1 MFQVPTDPTVLTMPE
16 SALIFRADGAQ
27 VAIVDAQNRVHLRNV
42 TLGQNLGQTVQVTS
56 GLSPGDKLV
65 NNPPAGLL
73 EGQSVQPVTPATGY
87 ATATPKAQ
95 PEPPSPA
102 AAASR
107 GWAGELAMKRHA
119 AALVASLGVGLLA
132 GCDLAPVYDPPHFI
146 LPDSYQGS
154 GPFGVA
160 HPEEAL
166 SPRGDWWTLF
176 GDEQLNQLEDQLG
189 RANPTLQAAADAYAQ
204 ARSLAAE
211 AQSALSPQVS
221 ANAGVS
227 ENKESVNR
235 LFRSPNSTAPIREAS
250 NQFGVAA
257 SWEPDFWHALRNS
270 AHAQKRLAQASAA
283 DLATARLSLQAE
295 LANDYIAVRGLDAQL
310 EVLRQS
316 IASYQAAVEV
326 ARLRTSGKIASGLDL
341 ARALSQLDSA
351 QAQETETRLQRDL
364 MQHAV
369 AVLIGAMP
377 STFSIA
383 PISEFRLTPPQLPAG
398 VPSELL
404 QRRPDIASAERQMA
418 AANASIG
425 VSRAAFYPNVT
436 FNLTGGFQDSGFN
449 LLSLPN
455 SLWSVGA
462 GAMLPLFDGGLRR
475 AQLRHSWAQY
485 AQTRDDY
492 RATVLAAFQEVE
504 DGLSQTQRLA
514 TEDTQ
519 EHEASDQ
526 AVQALSIS
534 TMLYK
539 DGLDNYLSVAVAQ
552 VQALATQ
559 LTEVQIR
566 IRQIQAAVSL
576 IRALGGGWTVQA
588 LPDEKQ
594 TLAVRT
600 ARLRRVRKEMTLFA
614 ISAATVTA
622 AIIDSTA

>member
-1 MFQVPTDPTVLTMPE
+1 
-16 SALIFRADGAQ
+16 
-27 VAIVDAQNRVHLRNV
+27 
-42 TLGQNLGQTVQVTS
+42 
-56 GLSPGDKLV
+56 
-65 NNPPAGLL
+65 
-73 EGQSVQPVTPATGY
+73 
-87 ATATPKAQ
+87 
-95 PEPPSPA
+95 
-102 AAASR
+102 
-107 GWAGELAMKRHA
+107 MKRHA
-119 AALVASLGVGLLA
+119 TALVASLGVVLLS
-132 GCDLAPVYDPPHFI
+132 GCELAPVYDPPHFI
-146 LPDSYQGS
+146 LPASYQGS
-154 GPFGVA
+154 GPFRVA
-160 HPEEAL
+160 HPDEAL

-189 RANPTLQAAADAYAQ
+189 RANPTLQAAADAYGQ

-221 ANAGVS
+221 ASAGMS
-227 ENKESVNR
+227 ENKSSVNR
-235 LFRSPNSTAPIREAS
+235 LFRNPTSIAPIRESS
-250 NQFGVAA
+250 NQIGVAA

-310 EVLRQS
+310 DVLRQS
-316 IASYQAAVEV
+316 IVSYQAAAEV
-326 ARLRTSGKIASGLDL
+326 ARLRTRGQIASGLDL

-369 AVLIGAMP
+369 AVLIGEMP

-383 PISEFRLTPPQLPAG
+383 PISEFRLTPPKLPTG

-418 AANASIG
+418 SANASIG

-436 FNLTGGFQDSGFN
+436 FNLAGGFEDSGFN

-462 GAMLPLFDGGLRR
+462 GAVMPLFDAGLRR

-485 AQTRDDY
+485 AQTRDNY

-504 DGLSQTQRLA
+504 DGLSQTQRLV

-526 AVQALSIS
+526 AAQALSIS

-552 VQALATQ
+552 VQALDTQ
-559 LTEVQIR
+559 LTEVRLR
-566 IRQIQAAVSL
+566 IRQTQAAVSL
-576 IRALGGGWTVQA
+576 IRALGGGWTVQG

-594 TLAVRT
+594 TLQFTESEYGVPAG
-600 ARLRRVRKEMTLFA
+600 K
-614 ISAATVTA
+614 
-622 AIIDSTA
+622 

>member
-1 MFQVPTDPTVLTMPE
+1 
-16 SALIFRADGAQ
+16 
-27 VAIVDAQNRVHLRNV
+27 
-42 TLGQNLGQTVQVTS
+42 
-56 GLSPGDKLV
+56 
-65 NNPPAGLL
+65 
-73 EGQSVQPVTPATGY
+73 
-87 ATATPKAQ
+87 
-95 PEPPSPA
+95 
-102 AAASR
+102 
-107 GWAGELAMKRHA
+107 MKRHA
-119 AALVASLGVGLLA
+119 IALVVSLGVGLLS
-132 GCDLAPVYDPPHFI
+132 GCDLAPVYDQPHFI
-146 LPDSYQGS
+146 LPASYQGS

-160 HPEEAL
+160 HPDAAL

-189 RANPTLQAAADAYAQ
+189 RANPTLRAAADVFAQ
-204 ARSLAAE
+204 ARSLAAQ
-211 AQSALSPQVS
+211 AQSALAPQVS
-221 ANAGVS
+221 ASAGTS
-227 ENKESVNR
+227 ENKSSEHR
-235 LFRSPNSTAPIREAS
+235 LFRNPRSTAPIRES
-250 NQFGVAA
+250 SEQWGVAA
-257 SWEPDFWHALRNS
+257 SWEPDFWHSLSNS

-295 LANDYIAVRGLDAQL
+295 LANDYVALRGLDAQL

-326 ARLRTSGKIASGLDL
+326 ARLRTSGQISSGLDL
-341 ARALSQLDSA
+341 ARALSQLDAA

-383 PISEFRLTPPQLPAG
+383 PTSGFKLTPPQLPTG
-398 VPSELL
+398 VPSALL

-418 AANASIG
+418 AANATIG

-436 FNLTGGFQDSGFN
+436 FSLTGGFQDNALN
-449 LLSLPN
+449 LASLPF
-455 SLWSVGA
+455 SFWSVGA
-462 GAMLPLFDGGLRR
+462 AATLPLFEGGLRR

-485 AQTRDDY
+485 AQTRDNY

-514 TEDTQ
+514 TEHSQ

-526 AVQALSIS
+526 ATQALSIS

-559 LTEVQIR
+559 LTDVQIR

-576 IRALGGGWTVQA
+576 IRALGGGWTVQE

-594 TLAVRT
+594 TLQFTQSDYSVP
-600 ARLRRVRKEMTLFA
+600 
-614 ISAATVTA
+614 
-622 AIIDSTA
+622 D

>member
-1 MFQVPTDPTVLTMPE
+1 V
-16 SALIFRADGAQ
+16 
-27 VAIVDAQNRVHLRNV
+27 
-42 TLGQNLGQTVQVTS
+42 
-56 GLSPGDKLV
+56 
-65 NNPPAGLL
+65 
-73 EGQSVQPVTPATGY
+73 
-87 ATATPKAQ
+87 
-95 PEPPSPA
+95 
-102 AAASR
+102 
-107 GWAGELAMKRHA
+107 KRHA
-119 AALVASLGVGLLA
+119 TALVASFAVVLLS
-132 GCDLAPVYDPPHFI
+132 GCELAPVYDPPHFI
-146 LPDSYQGS
+146 LPPSYQGS
-154 GPFGVA
+154 GPFRVA
-160 HPEEAL
+160 HPDEAL

-189 RANPTLQAAADAYAQ
+189 RANPTLQVAADAYAQ
-204 ARSLAAE
+204 ARSLAGE
-211 AQSALSPQVS
+211 AQSALSPHVDAS
-221 ANAGVS
+221 AGVS
-227 ENKESVNR
+227 ENKGSVHR
-235 LFRSPNSTAPIREAS
+235 LFRSPTSSAPIRESS
-250 NQFGVAA
+250 NQIGVAA

-283 DLATARLSLQAE
+283 DVATARLSLQAE
-295 LANDYIAVRGLDAQL
+295 LANDYVAVRGLDAQL

-316 IASYQAAVEV
+316 IASYQAAAEV
-326 ARLRTSGKIASGLDL
+326 ARLRTRGEIASGLDL
-341 ARALSQLDSA
+341 ARALSQVDSA

-369 AVLIGAMP
+369 AVLIGQMP

-404 QRRPDIASAERQMA
+404 QRRPDIAGAERQMA

-462 GAMLPLFDGGLRR
+462 GAVMPLFDAGLRR

-485 AQTRDDY
+485 AQTRDSY

-519 EHEASDQ
+519 EHEASGQ
-526 AVQALSIS
+526 AAQALSIS

-539 DGLDNYLSVAVAQ
+539 DGLDNYLSVSVAQ
-552 VQALATQ
+552 VQALDAQ
-559 LTEVQIR
+559 LTEVRIR
-566 IRQIQAAVSL
+566 IRQAQAAVSL
-576 IRALGGGWTVQA
+576 IRALGGGWTVQG

-594 TLAVRT
+594 TLQFTESDYGVSK
-600 ARLRRVRKEMTLFA
+600 KE
-614 ISAATVTA
+614 
-622 AIIDSTA
+622 

>member
-1 MFQVPTDPTVLTMPE
+1 
-16 SALIFRADGAQ
+16 
-27 VAIVDAQNRVHLRNV
+27 
-42 TLGQNLGQTVQVTS
+42 
-56 GLSPGDKLV
+56 
-65 NNPPAGLL
+65 
-73 EGQSVQPVTPATGY
+73 
-87 ATATPKAQ
+87 
-95 PEPPSPA
+95 
-102 AAASR
+102 
-107 GWAGELAMKRHA
+107 MKRHA
-119 AALVASLGVGLLA
+119 AALAASLAVGLLA
-132 GCDLAPVYDPPHFI
+132 GCDLAPVYEAPHFVV
-146 LPDSYQGS
+146 PESYHGS
-154 GPFGVA
+154 GPFQIA
-160 HPEEAL
+160 NPDEAL
-166 SPRGDWWTLF
+166 SSRGDWWTLF
-176 GDEQLNQLEDQLG
+176 GDKQLNELEDQLG
-189 RANPTLQAAADAYAQ
+189 RSNPTLAAAADAYAQ

-211 AQSALSPQVS
+211 AQSTLSPQLS
-221 ANAGVS
+221 ASAGTS
-227 ENKESVNR
+227 ENKESVNH
-235 LFRSPNSTAPIREAS
+235 LFRSPTSGGPIREAS

-257 SWEPDFWHALRNS
+257 SWEPDFWHALRNG

-295 LANDYIAVRGLDAQL
+295 LANDYIAVRGLDAEL

-316 IASYQAAVEV
+316 IASYQSAVEV
-326 ARLRTSGKIASGLDL
+326 ARLRTRGKIASGLDL

-351 QAQETETRLQRDL
+351 QAQESETQLQRDV

-383 PISEFRLTPPQLPAG
+383 PINEFRMTAPQLPAG

-404 QRRPDIASAERQMA
+404 QRRPDIASTERQMA

-436 FNLTGGFQDSGFN
+436 FSLTGGFEDNGLN

-462 GAMLPLFDGGLRR
+462 GAVMPLFDAGLRR

-504 DGLSQTQRLA
+504 DALSQTQLLA
-514 TEDTQ
+514 TEDAQ

-559 LTEVQIR
+559 LADVQIR

-576 IRALGGGWTVQA
+576 IRALGGGWTDQA

-594 TLAVRT
+594 TLQFTPAEYG
-600 ARLRRVRKEMTLFA
+600 AK
-614 ISAATVTA
+614 
-622 AIIDSTA
+622 

>member
-1 MFQVPTDPTVLTMPE
+1 
-16 SALIFRADGAQ
+16 
-27 VAIVDAQNRVHLRNV
+27 
-42 TLGQNLGQTVQVTS
+42 
-56 GLSPGDKLV
+56 
-65 NNPPAGLL
+65 
-73 EGQSVQPVTPATGY
+73 
-87 ATATPKAQ
+87 
-95 PEPPSPA
+95 
-102 AAASR
+102 
-107 GWAGELAMKRHA
+107 MKRYA

-132 GCDLAPVYDPPHFI
+132 GCDLAPVYEPPHFI
-146 LPDSYQGS
+146 LPESYHGS
-154 GPFGVA
+154 GPFRVA
-160 HPEEAL
+160 NPDEAL

-176 GDEQLNQLEDQLG
+176 GDTQLNELEDQLG
-189 RANPTLQAAADAYAQ
+189 RANPTLTAAADAYAQ

-211 AQSALSPQVS
+211 AQSKVSPQVS
-221 ANAGVS
+221 GSAGTS
-227 ENKESVNR
+227 ENKESVNH
-235 LFRSPNSTAPIREAS
+235 LFRSPTSRAPVREAS

-257 SWEPDFWHALRNS
+257 SWEPDFWHALRNG

-295 LANDYIAVRGLDAQL
+295 LANDYVAVRGLDAQL

-316 IASYQAAVEV
+316 IASYQSAVEV
-326 ARLRTSGKIASGLDL
+326 ARLRTRGTIASGLDL

-351 QAQETETRLQRDL
+351 QAQESETQLQRDV

-383 PISEFRLTPPQLPAG
+383 PIKEFRLTAPTLPAG

-404 QRRPDIASAERQMA
+404 QRRPDIASTERQMA

-436 FNLTGGFQDSGFN
+436 FSLAGGFEDSGLN

-462 GAMLPLFDGGLRR
+462 GAVTPLFDGGLRR

-504 DGLSQTQRLA
+504 DALSQTQLLA

-559 LTEVQIR
+559 LAEVQIR
-566 IRQIQAAVSL
+566 IRQIQAAISL

-594 TLAVRT
+594 TLQFTRADYG
-600 ARLRRVRKEMTLFA
+600 AK
-614 ISAATVTA
+614 
-622 AIIDSTA
+622 

>member
-1 MFQVPTDPTVLTMPE
+1 
-16 SALIFRADGAQ
+16 
-27 VAIVDAQNRVHLRNV
+27 
-42 TLGQNLGQTVQVTS
+42 
-56 GLSPGDKLV
+56 
-65 NNPPAGLL
+65 
-73 EGQSVQPVTPATGY
+73 
-87 ATATPKAQ
+87 
-95 PEPPSPA
+95 
-102 AAASR
+102 
-107 GWAGELAMKRHA
+107 MKRYA

-132 GCDLAPVYDPPHFI
+132 GCNLAPVYDPPQFI
-146 LPDSYQGS
+146 LPESYHGS
-154 GPFGVA
+154 GPFQVA
-160 HPEEAL
+160 NPDEAL
-166 SPRGDWWTLF
+166 SPRADWWTLF
-176 GDEQLNQLEDQLG
+176 GDKQLNDLEDQLE
-189 RANPTLQAAADAYAQ
+189 RANPTLAAAADAYAQ

-211 AQSALSPQVS
+211 AQSKLSPQVS
-221 ANAGVS
+221 GSAGTS

-235 LFRSPNSTAPIREAS
+235 LFRSPTSRAPIREAS

-257 SWEPDFWHALRNS
+257 SWEPDFWHALRNG
-270 AHAQKRLAQASAA
+270 AHAQMRLAQASAA

-295 LANDYIAVRGLDAQL
+295 LATDYVAVRGLDAQL

-316 IASYQAAVEV
+316 ITSYQSAVEV
-326 ARLRTSGKIASGLDL
+326 ARLRTRGKIASGLDL

-351 QAQETETRLQRDL
+351 QAQESDTQLQRDM

-369 AVLIGAMP
+369 AVLVGAMP

-383 PISEFRLTPPQLPAG
+383 PISGFHLTPPPLPAG

-404 QRRPDIASAERQMA
+404 QRRPDIASTERQMA

-436 FNLTGGFQDSGFN
+436 FNITGGFQDSGFN

-462 GAMLPLFDGGLRR
+462 GAVMPLFDAGLRR

-504 DGLSQTQRLA
+504 DALSQTQLLA

-534 TMLYK
+534 TQLYK
-539 DGLDNYLSVAVAQ
+539 VGLDNYLSVAVAQ
-552 VQALATQ
+552 VQALAAQ
-559 LTEVQIR
+559 LTDVQIR

-594 TLAVRT
+594 TLQFTRADYG
-600 ARLRRVRKEMTLFA
+600 AK
-614 ISAATVTA
+614 
-622 AIIDSTA
+622 